1 MNKKRN
7 IILVIGFLSLV
18 IFTMIIMVMMY
29 IKNNDNAI
37 ASEKNI
43 PAFVAVKN
51 IAFGQKISL
60 GDIELRS
67 LPKEYVGEDS
77 VSMSDI
83 IDHYASVEIMKNDLI
98 RSNKIGLN
106 MPVPEEIVSDV
117 NRSTDGNITRNT
129 VLHDMI
135 SLPLSVFQ
143 NPDSTLHSG
152 ELIDIVGMFVH
163 GQDKPQFSTRYIAL
177 HVTVGGFMKDG
188 QKVSSIASV
197 SVDEKTHAATKVFA
211 DEILLDMSPRDI
223 GSFLNLYYKSQE
235 LNNDRAHN
243 PNNLY
248 QGHMWM
254 VKCNSVGSTVDEAM
268 KRRMMNIQM
277 GAIKKPKLPVQPSFT
292 RLPKLILAPE
302 RGIVSYEK

>member
-83 IDHYASVEIMKNDLI
+83 IDHYARVEIMKNDLI

-106 MPVPEEIVSDV
+106 MPVPQEIVSDE
-117 NRSTDGNITRNT
+117 NRSIDGNITRNT

-143 NPDSTLHSG
+143 NPDTTLHSG
-152 ELIDIVGMFVH
+152 ELIDIVGMFIH
-163 GQDKPQFSTRYIAL
+163 GEDKPQFSTRYIAL

-197 SVDEKTHAATKVFA
+197 TVDEKTHATTKVFA

-254 VKCNSVGSTVDEAM
+254 VKCNSAGSTVDEAM

-277 GAIKKPKLPVQPSFT
+277 GAIKKLKLPVQPSFAT
-292 RLPKLILAPE
+292 LPKLILAPE

>member
-7 IILVIGFLSLV
+7 ILLVIGFLSLV

-29 IKNNDNAI
+29 IKNNESAI

-43 PAFVAVKN
+43 PAFVAVNN
-51 IAFGQKISL
+51 IASGQKISL

-77 VSMSDI
+77 LSMSDI
-83 IDHYASVEIMKNDLI
+83 IDHYAVVNIMKNDLI

-106 MPVPEEIVSDV
+106 MPVPEEEVSDA
-117 NRSTDGNITRNT
+117 NHSIDGNITRNF

-135 SLPLSVFQ
+135 SIPLSAFQ
-143 NPDSTLHSG
+143 NPDTTLHAG
-152 ELIDIVGMFVH
+152 ELIDIVGMFVY
-163 GQDKPQFSTRYIAL
+163 GEDKPEFSTRYIAL

-188 QKVSSIASV
+188 QKINSIASV
-197 SVDEKTHAATKVFA
+197 TVDEKTHVATKVFA

-223 GSFLNLYYKSQE
+223 GNFLNLYYKSQG

-254 VKCNSVGSTVDEAM
+254 VKCNSVVRRDDEAI
-268 KRRMMNIQM
+268 KRRMMNTQM
-277 GAIKKPKLPVQPSFT
+277 TAISKPKRSVQPSFAE
-292 RLPKLILAPE
+292 LPKLILAPE
-302 RGIVSYEK
+302 RGIISYEK